1 MVRELNMDTQ
11 RQNFW
16 KESIKK
22 EAYVRLHWLE
32 KYSKDFNRARSSLN
46 RPRREV
52 AAPEATK
59 SQSALPA
66 ITKRQVPWYGKK
78 KEKASDFLLEKAS
91 DPNALLVEMRPVSTH
106 TRKLLYDGFSK
117 EGTGRYQYL
126 SVRKLQRPEDKY
138 EYPLTSAWE
147 YGWKLNE
154 VVSEMKAPQFGR
166 SRIVQDTF
174 YRNKGIIP
182 LGDIATVHV

>member
-32 KYSKDFNRARSSLN
+32 KYNKDFNRARSSLN

-52 AAPEATK
+52 APPVVPK
-59 SQSALPA
+59 SQSASLPA
-66 ITKRQVPWYGKK
+66 IKRQGPWYGKK
-78 KEKASDFLLEKAS
+78 KEKASDFLLEKEG
-91 DPNALLVEMRPVSTH
+91 DPNALLVEMRPVSSQ

-126 SVRKLQRPEDKY
+126 AVRKLQKPEVKY
-138 EYPLTSAWE
+138 EFPLTSAWE

-154 VVSEMKAPQFGR
+154 VVSEMKAPHFGR